1 MHKKINSLD
10 KLYKVQSNTWKQ
22 ADVNL
27 KCGQIYIFFSPT
39 KVNRSGWGMH
49 FAFNQSINQLT
60 AFKKIFSRPQSW

>member
-27 KCGQIYIFFSPT
+27 KCGQIYIFFPL
-39 KVNRSGWGMH
+39 R
-49 FAFNQSINQLT
+49 
-60 AFKKIFSRPQSW
+60 R